1 MGCHVN
7 ITSPIILY
15 QPKRRKS
22 FLQKLRNYSRK
33 QLLSIAQQNVMSSFQ
48 GFSPGIKKMEVK
60 EWYWIWKILMFVNY
74 KYFKMES
81 IIGPGMSCHPH
92 KSRKR
97 KLRRAMKS
105 PPKGKAAWA
114 DIACTKFC
122 IARPQLILVD
132 LK

>member
-1 MGCHVN
+1 MSCHVN

-33 QLLSIAQQNVMSSFQ
+33 LLLSITECNEFIS
-48 GFSPGIKKMEVK
+48 GIFTRNKKDGSKRM
-60 EWYWIWKILMFVNY
+60 ILSLKNFNMFVKY
-74 KYFKMES
+74 KHFKMES
-81 IIGPGMSCHPH
+81 IIGLGMSCQPH

-105 PPKGKAAWA
+105 PPKVKLHGLTLPAPN
-114 DIACTKFC
+114 F
-122 IARPQLILVD
+122 V
-132 LK
+132 